1 MLGWLQLFGLGG
13 KDAGA
18 SAALTTTITNEI
30 SVARNQNSII
40 LLLDNDTFKVL
51 TTTIAQAIID
61 GLTSAG
67 TEDDGWNNRVRD
79 QLSTVAVTRVTAGIV
94 RIDLP
99 AFDAYSLTANETITA
114 TIPTSALT
122 IAGTAIVATPTITI
136 TNVAASGT
144 EVTNTTASDS
154 VTSNYLIDDR
164 TGFKEYAADG
174 LSRDGHTGMMVRKRS
189 RDPRHPMESLRSRG
203 ESQRGSVSPEQTDS
217 FLTTNEVQASDL

>member
-1 MLGWLQLFGLGG
+1 MLGWLQLFALGG

-18 SAALTTTITNEI
+18 SATLTTTITNEI
-30 SVARNQNSII
+30 SVARNQNNII

-51 TTTIAQAIID
+51 TPTIAQAIID

-67 TEDDGWNNRVRD
+67 SEDDGWNNRVRD

-99 AFDAYSLTANETITA
+99 AFDAFSLSANEIVTA
-114 TIPTSALT
+114 TIPAAALT
-122 IAGTAIVATPTITI
+122 AGTAIVATPTITI

-144 EVTNTTASDS
+144 EITNTTADDS

-164 TGFKEYAADG
+164 TGFREYVNDG
-174 LSRDGHTGMMVRKRS
+174 LVNDGHMPGMMMRKKS
-189 RDPRHPMESLRSRG
+189 MDPRHPQESLRSRG
-203 ESQRGSVSPEQTDS
+203 ENQRGSVSPEQDDS
-217 FLTTNEVQASDL
+217 FLTTNEVQAGDL